1 MCRSLGQHAGFGRY
15 VWHLG
20 CIIWVEE
27 ELCGLSFHRPLAVA
41 LSAAQ
46 SPGNHVV
53 CHIEILN
60 SCLKAFCPK
69 VSETIVILL

>member
-1 MCRSLGQHAGFGRY
+1 MALGVY
-15 VWHLG
+15 NL
-20 CIIWVEE
+20 VEE
-27 ELCGLSFHRPLAVA
+27 ELCGLSFHHPLAVA